1 MITSQFHRCP
11 ALACLIVSIAVAAVV
26 SNATASDVTYNIV
39 DYPANEGTNTISGTI
54 ITNGTIGSLAA
65 ANIIGGT
72 FSISEGDGELI
83 SGPAEFN
90 NPIDLQATATA
101 LLLNPGSD
109 SSFWISTT
117 QSDQSWTAWAD
128 YENDPSSSLFSGGLT
143 AEPPAILTVDLFDSY
158 PVPTTPGSIGANS
171 AWIIATVP
179 EPSAFALL
187 GIGAIG
193 LAAFFWRRR
202 RIL

>member
-83 SGPAEFN
+83 S
-90 NPIDLQATATA
+90 
-101 LLLNPGSD
+101 
-109 SSFWISTT
+109 
-117 QSDQSWTAWAD
+117 
-128 YENDPSSSLFSGGLT
+128 
-143 AEPPAILTVDLFDSY
+143 
-158 PVPTTPGSIGANS
+158 
-171 AWIIATVP
+171 
-179 EPSAFALL
+179 
-187 GIGAIG
+187 
-193 LAAFFWRRR
+193 
-202 RIL
+202 